1 MTEPAVKAPEV
12 SEPPRP
18 PRRSFASRF
27 LEELTSPSPV
37 LVTLLA
43 IFTALVVGAV
53 LIVFSDESVLST
65 WGYFFAAPGD
75 ALAASWDAI
84 TAAYGALLSGAVG
97 SSSALSETIVAA
109 TPLMLAGLGIALGFR
124 AGLFNIGAE
133 GQVIAGGLMAGYVG
147 FAIHGLPVFVHLP
160 LALLAGFAGGA
171 AWGFIPG
178 IIKATT
184 GAHEVITTIMLN
196 YVALNLSLYL
206 LASSTFRRP
215 GRIDPISKIVAVPSR
230 LPHLAGQGLRLHAG
244 IIVALL
250 AAVAVAWLLGRS
262 TWGFELR
269 AAGANPAAA
278 STAGIDIRRATVMA
292 MVLAGALAGLAGAGQ
307 VLGVQFSL
315 APNFSGGLGFDAITV
330 ALLGRASPLGVV
342 LAALLFGALR
352 AGGLNMQAATSTPID
367 IVTVIQSLI
376 VIFVAAPALV
386 RAIYRIK
393 GARGADTGAPVS
405 KGWGG

>member
-12 SEPPRP
+12 SEPPPPP
-18 PRRSFASRF
+18 PRPLVARF
-27 LEELTSPSPV
+27 IEELTSPSPV
-37 LVTLLA
+37 LLTVLA

-75 ALAASWDAI
+75 APAASWDVIA
-84 TAAYGALLSGAVG
+84 AAYGALLSGAVG
-97 SSSALSETIVAA
+97 SGAALSETVVAA
-109 TPLMLAGLGIALGFR
+109 TPLILAGLGLALGFR

-133 GQVIAGGLMAGYVG
+133 GQVIAGGLAAGYVG
-147 FAIHGLPVFVHLP
+147 FAVHGLPVFVHLP
-160 LALLAGFAGGA
+160 LALLSGLLGGA
-171 AWGFIPG
+171 LWGFIPG
-178 IIKATT
+178 ILKAAT

-196 YVALNLSLYL
+196 YVAANLALYL
-206 LASSTFRRP
+206 LASTAFRRP
-215 GRIDPISKIVAVPSR
+215 GRPDPISKVVEGSAR
-230 LPHLAGQGLRLHAG
+230 LPRLAGGGLRLHAG

-262 TWGFELR
+262 TLGFELR
-269 AAGANPAAA
+269 AAGASPAAA
-278 STAGIDIRRATVMA
+278 LTAGINVRRAIVVA
-292 MVLAGALAGLAGAGQ
+292 MVLSGALAGLAGGGQ
-307 VLGVQFSL
+307 VLGLQFSL
-315 APNFSGGLGFDAITV
+315 SPGFSGGLGFDAITV
-330 ALLGRASPLGVV
+330 ALLGRANPLGVV

-386 RAIYRIK
+386 RAIYHVK
-393 GARGADTGAPVS
+393 GGRTGTGAPVS

>member
-1 MTEPAVKAPEV
+1 MTEPVVKAPET
-12 SEPPRP
+12 PPA
-18 PRRSFASRF
+18 RSAQSSFGARF
-27 LEELTSPSPV
+27 LQELTSTSLV
-37 LVTLLA
+37 LVTVLA
-43 IFTALVVGAV
+43 ILTALVVGAV

-65 WGYFFAAPGD
+65 WSYLFAAPGD
-75 ALAASWDAI
+75 ALSASWDAI
-84 TAAYGALLSGAVG
+84 TAAYGALFSGAFGG
-97 SSSALSETIVAA
+97 SGPLSETIVAA
-109 TPLMLAGLGIALGFR
+109 APLMLAGLGIALGFR

-133 GQVIAGGLMAGYVG
+133 GQLLAGGLTAGLAG
-147 FAIHGLPVFVHLP
+147 FGLHGLPVFIHLP

-171 AWGFIPG
+171 LCGFIPG
-178 IIKATT
+178 ILKART

-196 YVALNLSLYL
+196 YVVINLSLYL
-206 LASSTFRRP
+206 LSTSLYRRP

-230 LPHLAGQGLRLHAG
+230 LPHLAGQGLRLNAG
-244 IIVALL
+244 IVVALL

>member
-12 SEPPRP
+12 REPTPSPPR
-18 PRRSFASRF
+18 SLGARF
-27 LEELTSPSPV
+27 LEELTSASPV
-37 LVTLLA
+37 LVTVLA
-43 IFTALVVGAV
+43 VFTALVVGAV
-53 LIVFSDESVLST
+53 LIVFSDENVLST

-75 ALAASWDAI
+75 ALSASWHAV
-84 TAAYGALLSGAVG
+84 TAAYGALLSGALG

-109 TPLMLAGLGIALGFR
+109 TPLMLAGLGVALGFR

-133 GQVIAGGLMAGYVG
+133 GQVIAGGLVAGYVG
-147 FAIHGLPVFVHLP
+147 FAVHGLPVFVHLP

-171 AWGFIPG
+171 LWGFLPG
-178 IIKATT
+178 ILKART

-196 YVALNLSLYL
+196 YVAGYLALYL
-206 LASSTFRRP
+206 LSSSAYRRP
-215 GRIDPISKIVAVPSR
+215 GRTDPISKVVAVPSR

-250 AAVAVAWLLGRS
+250 AAAAVAWLLGRS

-278 STAGIDIRRATVMA
+278 LTAGIDVRRATVVA
-292 MVLAGALAGLAGAGQ
+292 MTLSGALAGLAGAGQ
-307 VLGVQFSL
+307 VLGLQFSL
-315 APNFSGGLGFDAITV
+315 APGFSGGLGFAAITL
-330 ALLGRASPLGVV
+330 ALVGRASPVGVV
-342 LAALLFGALR
+342 LAALLFGALN
-352 AGGLNMQAATSTPID
+352 AGGLNMQAVTATPID

-386 RAIYRIK
+386 RAIYRLRP
-393 GARGADTGAPVS
+393 ARTEAGAPLS

>member
-12 SEPPRP
+12 SEPPSPPGRP
-18 PRRSFASRF
+18 FAYRF

-43 IFTALVVGAV
+43 ILTALVVGAV
-53 LIVFSDESVLST
+53 LIVFSDERVLST
-65 WGYFFAAPGD
+65 WSYFFATPGD
-75 ALAASWDAI
+75 ALSASWNAI
-84 TAAYGALLSGAVG
+84 TAAYGALLSGAAG
-97 SSSALSETIVAA
+97 SGSALSETIVSA
-109 TPLMLAGLGIALGFR
+109 TPLILTGLGVALGFR

-133 GQVIAGGLMAGYVG
+133 GQVIAGGLAAGYAG

-160 LALLAGFAGGA
+160 LALLAGLLGGA
-171 AWGFIPG
+171 VWGFIPG
-178 IIKATT
+178 ILKATT

-196 YVALNLSLYL
+196 YVAANLALYL
-206 LASSTFRRP
+206 LASSAFRRP
-215 GRIDPISKIVAVPSR
+215 GRIDPISKIVEVPAR

-244 IIVALL
+244 IFVALL
-250 AAVAVAWLLGRS
+250 AAAAVAWLLSRS

-278 STAGIDIRRATVMA
+278 LTAGIDIRRATVMA
-292 MVLAGALAGLAGAGQ
+292 MVMAGALAGLAGAGQ

-315 APNFSGGLGFDAITV
+315 APGFSAGLGFDAITL
-330 ALLGRASPLGVV
+330 ALLGRANPLGVV

-352 AGGLNMQAATSTPID
+352 AGGLSMQAATSTPID

-393 GARGADTGAPVS
+393 GARADTGAPLS

>member
-1 MTEPAVKAPEV
+1 VTEPAVKAPEV
-12 SEPPRP
+12 QEPAP
-18 PRRSFASRF
+18 PTRQPFLARF

-43 IFTALVVGAV
+43 VFTALVVGAV
-53 LIVFSDESVLST
+53 LIVFSDQHVLST

-75 ALAASWDAI
+75 ALSASWNAI
-84 TAAYGALLSGAVG
+84 SAAYGALFLGAVG
-97 SSSALSETIVAA
+97 STSALSETVVAA
-109 TPLMLAGLGIALGFR
+109 TPLTLAGLGIALGFR

-133 GQVIAGGLMAGYVG
+133 GQVIAGGLSAGYVG

-160 LALLAGFAGGA
+160 LALLAGLTGGA
-171 AWGFIPG
+171 LWGFIPG
-178 IIKATT
+178 ILKATT

-196 YVALNLSLYL
+196 YVAASLSLYL
-206 LASSTFRRP
+206 LASTAFRRP
-215 GRIDPISKIVAVPSR
+215 GRIDPISKFVAVPAR
-230 LPHLAGQGLRLHAG
+230 LPHLAGHHLRLHAG
-244 IIVALL
+244 VIVALL
-250 AAVAVAWLLGRS
+250 AVVAVAWLLGRS

-278 STAGIDIRRATVMA
+278 RTAGIDVRRAIVMA
-292 MVLAGALAGLAGAGQ
+292 MVLSGALAGLAGGGQ
-307 VLGVQFSL
+307 VLGLQFAL
-315 APNFSGGLGFDAITV
+315 APLFSGGIGFDAITV
-330 ALLGRASPLGVV
+330 ALLGRASPVGVL

-352 AGGLNMQAATSTPID
+352 AGGLHMQAETSTPID

-386 RAIYRIK
+386 RAIYRVR
-393 GARGADTGAPVS
+393 GARTDTGAPVS

>member
-1 MTEPAVKAPEV
+1 LTEPAVKAPEV
-12 SEPPRP
+12 SEPPP
-18 PRRSFASRF
+18 PPGRSFASRF
-27 LEELTSPSPV
+27 LEELISPGPV
-37 LVTLLA
+37 LVTVLA

-53 LIVFSDESVLST
+53 LIVFSDERVLST

-75 ALAASWDAI
+75 ALRASWDAI

-97 SSSALSETIVAA
+97 SSSALSETIVSA

-133 GQVIAGGLMAGYVG
+133 GQVIAGGLVAGYVG

-160 LALLAGFAGGA
+160 LALLAGLAGGA
-171 AWGFIPG
+171 LWGFIPG
-178 IIKATT
+178 ILKATT

-196 YVALNLSLYL
+196 YVAANLSLYL

-215 GRIDPISKIVAVPSR
+215 GRADPISKIVAVPAR

-244 IIVALL
+244 IIVALA
-250 AAVAVAWLLGRS
+250 AAVGVAWLLGRS

-269 AAGANPAAA
+269 AAGASPTAAL
-278 STAGIDIRRATVMA
+278 TAGINVRRAIVLA
-292 MVLAGALAGLAGAGQ
+292 MVLSGALAGLAGGGQ
-307 VLGVQFSL
+307 VLGLQFSL
-315 APNFSGGLGFDAITV
+315 APGFSGGLGFDAITV

-352 AGGLNMQAATSTPID
+352 AGGLNMQATTSTPID

-376 VIFVAAPALV
+376 VVFVAAPALV
-386 RAIYRIK
+386 RAIYHVK
-393 GARGADTGAPVS
+393 AARTVAGGPVS

>member
-1 MTEPAVKAPEV
+1 MTGPAVKPPEV
-12 SEPPRP
+12 EEPAAPPPRTL
-18 PRRSFASRF
+18 ASRF
-27 LEELTSPSPV
+27 LEELTTASPV
-37 LVTLLA
+37 LITVLA

-75 ALAASWDAI
+75 ALSASWNAV
-84 TAAYGALLSGAVG
+84 TAAYGALISGALG
-97 SSSALSETIVAA
+97 SASALSETIVAA

-133 GQVIAGGLMAGYVG
+133 GQVILGGLVAGYVG
-147 FAIHGLPVFVHLP
+147 FAIHGLPVFIHLP
-160 LALLAGFAGGA
+160 LALLAGLAGGA
-171 AWGFIPG
+171 LWGFVPG
-178 IIKATT
+178 ILKART

-196 YVALNLSLYL
+196 YVAANLSLYL
-206 LASSTFRRP
+206 LASSAYRRP
-215 GRIDPISKIVAVPSR
+215 GRIDPISRFVAVPAR
-230 LPHLAGQGLRLHAG
+230 LPHLAGQGLRLHGG

-250 AAVAVAWLLGRS
+250 AAAGVAWLLGRS

-278 STAGIDIRRATVMA
+278 LTAGIDVRRATVMA
-292 MVLAGALAGLAGAGQ
+292 MVLSGALAGLAGAGQ
-307 VLGVQFSL
+307 VLGLQFSL
-315 APNFSGGLGFDAITV
+315 APGFSGGLGFDAITL
-330 ALLGRASPLGVV
+330 ALLGRASPVGVV
-342 LAALLFGALR
+342 LASLLFGALR
-352 AGGLNMQAATSTPID
+352 AGGLSMQAATSTPID

-386 RAIYRIK
+386 RAIYRIRPAK
-393 GARGADTGAPVS
+393 AETGAPVS